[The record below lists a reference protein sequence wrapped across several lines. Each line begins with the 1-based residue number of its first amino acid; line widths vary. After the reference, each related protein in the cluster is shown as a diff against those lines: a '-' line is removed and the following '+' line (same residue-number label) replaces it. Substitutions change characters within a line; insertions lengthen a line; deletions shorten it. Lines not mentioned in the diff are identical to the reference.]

1 MIQTYITGSAIV
13 SALGQNRTD
22 AVAHMYSLNN
32 KEYASYRKSVFK
44 NTPFYSISDNN
55 DKKTRFYTIIKQV
68 ILDALNDAGIP
79 SNEYHG
85 LSVFIGSSSM
95 NISVTEQHWEEKG
108 CFKDIGN
115 GAISRFIDT
124 LLQPDM
130 PTSIFSTACTSST
143 NALIVASN
151 EIKAGRIKRALV
163 LGIEFFNDAT
173 YQGFNS
179 LMLLSKTGTYMP
191 LAPESDGLVLGEG
204 CSAVVL
210 ESKPNAEDDF
220 LILGSKN
227 LFDNYSETSS
237 NPDGKVIYNTM
248 RNALNSSKLDIE
260 NLTLINIHSPGTE
273 VSNESE
279 SNALEKL
286 LYKNDHTYLK
296 IPLISMKPYI
306 GHTLG
311 ACSMNELVLL
321 TAAVKEGFI
330 PNTLGSTD
338 TESFIFSTFHKLEK
352 KEASILFSYN
362 GFSGNNFSFVLSNK
376 G

>member
-22 AVAHMYSLNN
+22 AVSNLHSLNN
-32 KEYASYRKSVFK
+32 KEYESYRKSVFK

-55 DKKTRFYTIIKQV
+55 DKKIRFYTIIKQV
-68 ILDALNDAGIP
+68 IFDALNDADIP
-79 SNEYHG
+79 SDEYHG
-85 LSVFIGSSSM
+85 LSVFIGSTSM
-95 NISVTEQHWEEKG
+95 NISVTEEHWEEEG

-124 LLQPDM
+124 LLHPDT
-130 PTSIFSTACTSST
+130 PTTIFSTACTSST
-143 NALIVASN
+143 NALIAASN
-151 EIKAGRIKRALV
+151 EIKEGRIKRALV

-179 LMLLSKTGTYMP
+179 LMLLSKTGVYMP
-191 LAPESDGLVLGEG
+191 LSPESDGIVLGEG
-204 CSAVVL
+204 CSAVIL
-210 ESKPNAEDDF
+210 EAKPKAPNDF

-227 LFDNYSETSS
+227 IFDNYSETSS

-248 RNALNSSKLDIE
+248 HNALTSSKLDLE
-260 NLTLINIHSPGTE
+260 DLTFINIHSPGTE
-273 VSNESE
+273 VSNEAE
-279 SNALEKL
+279 SNALEQL
-286 LYKNDHTYLK
+286 LYKNEK

-311 ACSMNELVLL
+311 ACSLNELVLL

-330 PNTLGSTD
+330 PSTLGSTD
-338 TESFIFSTFHKLEK
+338 TESFIFSKFHKLEK

>member
-13 SALGQNRTD
+13 SALGENKTD
-22 AVAHMYSLNN
+22 AVAHMYRLNN

-44 NTPFYSISDNN
+44 HTPFYSISDNN
-55 DKKTRFYTIIKQV
+55 NKIIRFYAIIKQV
-68 ILDALNDAGIP
+68 IFDALNDADIP
-79 SNEYHG
+79 SDEYHD
-85 LSVFIGSSSM
+85 LSVFIGSTSM

-124 LLQPDM
+124 LLQPDT
-130 PTSIFSTACTSST
+130 PTTIFSTACTSST
-143 NALIVASN
+143 NALIAASN
-151 EIKAGRIKRALV
+151 EIKEGRIKRALV

-179 LMLLSKTGTYMP
+179 LMLLSKTGVYMP
-191 LAPESDGLVLGEG
+191 LSPESNGIVLGEG
-204 CSAVVL
+204 CSAVIL
-210 ESKPNAEDDF
+210 EAKPKAPNDF

-227 LFDNYSETSS
+227 IFDNYSETSS

-248 RNALNSSKLDIE
+248 YNALTSSKLDLE
-260 NLTLINIHSPGTE
+260 DLTLINIHSPGTE
-273 VSNESE
+273 VSNEAE
-279 SNALEKL
+279 SNALEQL
-286 LYKNDHTYLK
+286 LYKNENNYLK

-311 ACSMNELVLL
+311 ACSLNELVLL

-338 TESFIFSTFHKLEK
+338 TESFLFSKFHQLKK
-352 KEASILFSYN
+352 KEATILFSYN